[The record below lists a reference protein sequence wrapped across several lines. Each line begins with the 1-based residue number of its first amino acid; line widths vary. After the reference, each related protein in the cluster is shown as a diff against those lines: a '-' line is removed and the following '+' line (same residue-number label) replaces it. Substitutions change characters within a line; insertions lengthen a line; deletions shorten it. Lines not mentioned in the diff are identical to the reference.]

1 MPELQDVRPRFFMQP
16 VEDEAATAKEG
27 RPIFTDQEYV
37 EILIPGDRLSKPVFP
52 VSDEHRKRWPQAYE
66 AFRRGHDH
74 VTHGTPL
81 EQWPPLTSARV
92 MELKSI
98 NILTVEDLAGLADR
112 AIAQLGPDGRQ
123 LREKARAFL
132 DAAAGGAT
140 VAAQAQ
146 EIAALREQVERLM
159 TSMAQPAPTPEPEA
173 NDEPEP
179 RALDDLSD
187 DELKAYIKRETGEGI
202 RGTPSRET
210 LLQRAASIAQGE
222 TEAA

>member
-16 VEDEAATAKEG
+16 VEDELATAKEG

-37 EILIPGDRLSKPVFP
+37 EVLIPGDRLSKPVFP

-112 AIAQLGPDGRQ
+112 AISQLGPDGRQ

-146 EIAALREQVERLM
+146 EIAALREQVDRLM
-159 TSMAQPAPTPEPEA
+159 ASMAQPAPAPEPEA

-202 RGTPSRET
+202 RGTPSRDT
-210 LLQRAASIAQGE
+210 LLQRAALIAQGE